1 MEVLKQFVKAAIQFA
16 SNWGELSIAF
26 ISLVIAIVALVKSSK
41 AEKLQTRIN
50 EMELKLK
57 EYEVAKMEQEQKEA
71 TLACVEARVISI
83 GQGKHRL
90 KVWNS
95 GNAPAYNVV
104 ARFDGNPQIIMF
116 GDEKQPFDVLEAN
129 KNYEIALITHGGSA
143 SKFKII
149 TEWVDKNGN
158 HQSKTQMGD
167 L

>member
-1 MEVLKQFVKAAIQFA
+1 MEVMKQFAKAGIQFI
-16 SNWGELSIAF
+16 SDWGELSIAF
-26 ISLVIAIVALVKSSK
+26 ISLVIAIIALVKSSK

-57 EYEVAKMEQEQKEA
+57 EYELEKIRQEQEAA

-104 ARFDGNPQIIMF
+104 AKFDGDPRIIIL
-116 GDEKQPFDVLEAN
+116 DDKKQPFDVLEAK
-129 KNYEIALITHGGSA
+129 KNYEIVLITHGGSA
-143 SKFKII
+143 HKFRII
-149 TEWVDKNGN
+149 TEWIDEKGN
-158 HQSKTQMGD
+158 HHSKTQMGD

>member
-16 SNWGELSIAF
+16 SHWGELSIAF
-26 ISLVIAIVALVKSSK
+26 ISLVIAIIAFVKSSK

-57 EYEVAKMEQEQKEA
+57 EYELEKIRQEQEAA

-83 GQGKHRL
+83 GQRKHKL

-104 ARFDGNPQIIMF
+104 AKFDGDPQIIMLDD
-116 GDEKQPFDVLEAN
+116 GKQPFDVLESN
-129 KNYEIALITHGGSA
+129 KNYEISLITCYGSA

-149 TEWVDKNGN
+149 TEWIDDKGN